1 MCVRWESRPV
11 TVVGSTIMATS
22 VDPMTASDALSILAA
37 HGYRTTRPRRDVIET
52 VLRQSRPF
60 TAEHL
65 VQELP
70 GISRATIYRT
80 VEIMA
85 AVDILTRLLDS
96 TGHPAYIVGEPG
108 HRHHLICSNCGHVV
122 AFTTCP
128 VEATVNQLGRDYD
141 FSIEGHSLEIFGLC
155 GHCR

>member
-1 MCVRWESRPV
+1 MGV
-11 TVVGSTIMATS
+11 TQEPSAATMVVSAIMAAHLIPLT
-22 VDPMTASDALSILAA
+22 VSDALSLLAA
-37 HGYRTTRPRRDVIET
+37 HGYRITRPRREVIET
-52 VLRQSRPF
+52 VLQRSRPF
-60 TAEHL
+60 TSEQL

-70 GISRATIYRT
+70 EISRATIYRT

-85 AVDILTRLLDS
+85 SVDILTRLLDS

-108 HRHHLICSNCGHVV
+108 HRHHLICSRCGYVV

-128 VEATVNQLGRDYD
+128 IEATVRELGQNHD
-141 FSIEGHSLEIFGLC
+141 FAIEGHSLEIFGLC